1 MTFVHDGP
9 DGILGEEAAIFFF
22 GFLTGQFEL
31 EQTTLFSDSSI
42 TKAVP
47 LQELKKELFRPM
59 DQDKT
64 DLTSHLVEYAKVVA
78 EALVAELIN
87 HSKGAWK
94 LLPESEDK
102 LLWDHS
108 TSE

>member
-1 MTFVHDGP
+1 M
-9 DGILGEEAAIFFF
+9 EELPSFREY
-22 GFLTGQFEL
+22 LPRQFEL
-31 EQTTLFSDSSI
+31 KQTTQFADPSN

-47 LQELKKELFRPM
+47 LPELKKELFHPT
-59 DQDKT
+59 DQDNT
-64 DLTSHLVEYAKVVA
+64 DLESHLVEYAKVVA
-78 EALVAELIN
+78 KALVAELIN

-108 TSE
+108 TSELNTVLEDMCGGE